1 MPRSKAT
8 GTVADP
14 TLALDGAVLRLSGPV
29 TLNTV
34 APLMARG
41 HGLLPRLPEQ
51 ATLDLSGVTR
61 IDSAGVAMLVELWR
75 LREREGRRLGFAANR
90 YSASQRPTDLL
101 PGRSMGGTGGF
112 PLS

>member
-75 LREREGRRLGFAANR
+75 LREREGRRLGFAAIPAELKPFLQL
-90 YSASQRPTDLL
+90 YALEPVFGLPASD
-101 PGRSMGGTGGF
+101 
-112 PLS
+112 

>member
-1 MPRSKAT
+1 MPHSRAT

-34 APLMARG
+34 APLLVRG
-41 HGLLPRLPEQ
+41 RGLLPQLPEE

-75 LREREGRRLGFAANR
+75 QRERQGTRLGFAAIPAELKPFLQL
-90 YSASQRPTDLL
+90 YALEPVFGLPASD
-101 PGRSMGGTGGF
+101 
-112 PLS
+112 